1 MEVKAPIPPN
11 ELKRIIN
18 LADFDL
24 DYAEIQESLGEL
36 TQLAAKI
43 AGTNISMINLI
54 DSLTQWT
61 IAQEGIDLSQ
71 MSREDSVC
79 QYTILSKEFLEIKDL
94 RSDDRFKDKFYVVE
108 QAKLTY
114 YCGVPLVSAEGYHI
128 GALCVMDQM
137 GKEISSDKIELLKI
151 IALEVVRRLSDIR
164 QIHELR
170 KKDKEASQTLK
181 KVAHDI
187 RGPLSGIVTLAKMTK
202 DDGNNNSKE
211 EMLEVIQMI
220 YTSGNS
226 LLEFAEEIF
235 NTASNLQLD
244 TQELTSN
251 DLNLILLKDK
261 LQKLFNPQAINKEIK
276 FKVYA
281 DSRGNLVPFART
293 KLLQITGNLISNAI
307 KFTPEG
313 GNVTVDLDLATGTV
327 TNILR
332 IVVTDTGV
340 GLSKEQ
346 IDFILKGT
354 PNSTSGTDGEQGHG
368 FGMYLVKLLIESLNG
383 TITIQST
390 PAAGTRFEVVIP
402 QNH

>member
-1 MEVKAPIPPN
+1 MQVKAPIPPN

-36 TQLAAKI
+36 THLAAKI

-61 IAQEGIDLSQ
+61 VAKEGIDLSQ

-94 RSDDRFKDKFYVVE
+94 RSDNRFKDKFYVVE
-108 QAKLTY
+108 HPKLTY
-114 YCGVPLVSAEGYHI
+114 YFGVPLVSAEGYHI
-128 GALCVMDQM
+128 GAICVMDQI

-202 DDGNNNSKE
+202 EDGTNNSKE

-235 NTASNLQLD
+235 NTASNLQLEAH
-244 TQELTSN
+244 ELTSN
-251 DLNLILLKDK
+251 DLNLMMLKDK
-261 LQKLFNPQAINKEIK
+261 LQKLFNPQAINKAIN
-276 FKVYA
+276 FKVNA

-293 KLLQITGNLISNAI
+293 KLLQITANLISNAI

-313 GNVTVDLDLATGTV
+313 GSVTVDLDLATGTV
-327 TNILR
+327 NNILR

-340 GLSKEQ
+340 GLTNEQ

-354 PNSTSGTDGEQGHG
+354 PTSSKEVP
-368 FGMYLVKLLIESLNG
+368 LV
-383 TITIQST
+383 
-390 PAAGTRFEVVIP
+390 
-402 QNH
+402 